1 MHYINRYQRS
11 KLMKIMI
18 VVKRVFAFF
27 GIVALVFLP
36 LHDAFADGEGRIRKV
51 VIDAG
56 HGGRDPGALGKNS
69 REKDIALSIALKTGG
84 YIEKYL
90 PDVEVIY
97 TRKSDRFVELHK
109 RAQIANEAQADLF
122 ISIHCNANNSSQ
134 PYGTETYVMGLH
146 KSQANLEVAQKENAA
161 ILKEEDYQAEYEGFD
176 PESPEAYIIFSLFQ
190 NAFLDQSLEFASLV
204 QNQFKERVGL
214 RDRGVMQAGFLVLYR
229 ITMPG
234 VLVETGYLTNSK
246 DEKYLMSEKGQVYI
260 ASAIYRAFKAY
271 KKEMEKDLPDLIIPE
286 NTQLAESGKDLKD
299 RNEKSSAKQEIEDDR
314 DADQQVLF
322 KVQFATSAELIKD
335 YATKFI
341 GLEQLGYYDHN
352 GLIKY
357 TSGSFSSFQEAN
369 KYKNKVR
376 RKGYKDAFV
385 IAMQKDRRISLAEA
399 RKMHP

>member
-1 MHYINRYQRS
+1 
-11 KLMKIMI
+11 MKIMI